1 MRYRMLDVR
10 IWCDEK
16 FRSLTPIKPSGQALF
31 LYLLSNPHT
40 TSIPGLYR
48 AGAGA
53 MAEELSWSLIGFQ
66 RALKEVVG
74 QGLVKADLKA
84 RVIFIPNAI
93 KYNKPQSPN
102 VVRSWAVHWD
112 EIPEC
117 ALKNEAYY
125 SLESFIRGLGK
136 AFTLAFAET
145 LQQRGIK
152 DFNKS
157 RTKSCFNQ
165 EQEQEQEQEKEQK
178 QEQNEKEAKLDE
190 HSDESTVQ
198 LRSAHEA
205 HTTNLSINSSTEF
218 ILTIPLHD
226 NAVYQVT
233 QQAYEEWQTIYTEVD
248 VFQELR
254 KLVVWNVA
262 HPDKR
267 KQRASISRHIHA
279 WLTRAQQQKLQFS
292 ASPRSF
298 PITFDHNLQIAK
310 KWLAPTLETDIKPD
324 KQRDFQLI
332 KGKKIL

>member
-10 IWCDEK
+10 IWCDKK
-16 FRSLTPIKPSGQALF
+16 FRSLTPLKPSGQALF

-53 MAEELSWSLIGFQ
+53 MAEELAWSLLGFQ
-66 RALKEVVG
+66 RALKEVIA

-125 SLESFIRGLGK
+125 KLEAFIQGLGK
-136 AFTLAFAET
+136 AFALAFSET
-145 LQQRGIK
+145 LLQCGIK
-152 DFNKS
+152 DIKKACIKPCSNQEQEQQ
-157 RTKSCFNQ
+157 Q
-165 EQEQEQEQEKEQK
+165 EQEQEQEEG
-178 QEQNEKEAKLDE
+178 KEAQFLKE
-190 HSDESTVQ
+190 HMV
-198 LRSAHEA
+198 
-205 HTTNLSINSSTEF
+205 NVVTEPAVATKTEYL
-218 ILTIPLHD
+218 LTIPLEN

-233 QQAYEEWQTIYTEVD
+233 QGEFAEWQRIYSEID

-254 KLVVWNVA
+254 KLVSWNEVNLN
-262 HPDKR
+262 KR
-267 KQRASISRHIHA
+267 KQRKHILRHIHT
-279 WLTRAQQQKLQFS
+279 WLTKEQQQKLKFS
-292 ASPRSF
+292 SSRHAF
-298 PITFDHNLQIAK
+298 PMTFDHNLQIAK
-310 KWLAPTLETDIKPD
+310 KWLTLSSECD
-324 KQRDFQLI
+324 KHADGSNDLLSVN
-332 KGKKIL
+332 GKKCI

>member
-10 IWCDEK
+10 IWCDKK

-53 MAEELSWSLIGFQ
+53 MAEELAWSLIGFQ
-66 RALKEVVG
+66 RALKEVMT

-125 SLESFIRGLGK
+125 KLESFIRGLGK
-136 AFTLAFAET
+136 AFALAFTET
-145 LQQRGIK
+145 LHQYEVK
-152 DFNKS
+152 DSKQS
-157 RTKSCFNQ
+157 RAKPCSNQ
-165 EQEQEQEQEKEQK
+165 EQEQEQEQEETEGSQSQP
-178 QEQNEKEAKLDE
+178 QERLPININ
-190 HSDESTVQ
+190 HSH
-198 LRSAHEA
+198 A
-205 HTTNLSINSSTEF
+205 SSSEF
-218 ILTIPLHD
+218 LLTIPLD
-226 NAVYQVT
+226 GNVVYQVT
-233 QQAYEEWQTIYTEVD
+233 HQEFKKWQSIYSEID
-248 VFQELR
+248 VLKELH
-254 KLVVWNVA
+254 KLVIWNVA
-262 HPDKR
+262 NPDKR
-267 KQRASISRHIHA
+267 KQRANILRHIHA
-279 WLTRAQQQKLQFS
+279 WLAKEQQQKLQFS
-292 ASPRSF
+292 SARHSF
-298 PITFDHNLQIAK
+298 PITFEHNVQIAK
-310 KWLAPTLETDIKPD
+310 KWLTTALDHDQPSN
-324 KQRDFQLI
+324 KQNNFQLL